1 MSSGRDE
8 MMEKWNEE
16 SWMKKMVSV
25 AHELDEYF
33 MTITNKYELS
43 VSALNGILMARLLRL
58 NVEVGN
64 EENLYKLLQVVMQK
78 EIETYDRSIH

>member
-16 SWMKKMVSV
+16 SRMKQIESV
-25 AHELDEYF
+25 VHELDEYF
-33 MTITNKYELS
+33 MTLTNKYELS

-78 EIETYDRSIH
+78 EIETHDRSIH

>member
-16 SWMKKMVSV
+16 SRMKQIESV

-33 MTITNKYELS
+33 MTLTNKYELS

-64 EENLYKLLQVVMQK
+64 EENLYKLLQVVMKK
-78 EIETYDRSIH
+78 EHQSWDRNVH